1 MFRRP
6 NSQCADRALNA
17 CRLAAQTFDEML
29 LLKRGGSVI
38 YNGPLGKQSREM
50 ITYFESLPGVDP
62 IGEDY
67 SAYSQL
73 TGLLNPSVA
82 DLWRP
87 HRVEAPVE
95 GTALRPC
102 VCLHCSH

>member
-1 MFRRP
+1 
-6 NSQCADRALNA
+6 
-17 CRLAAQTFDEML
+17 ML

-67 SAYSQL
+67 SAHLPHAVLQ
-73 TGLLNPSVA
+73 NPDLDSVPNSDPDCDP
-82 DLWRP
+82 DLDSD
-87 HRVEAPVE
+87 
-95 GTALRPC
+95 PC
-102 VCLHCSH
+102 PTSNLHPTT